1 MPIINLTLLHL
12 STALLPTSTP
22 TAIPTSHHLHTHL
35 TTTTHPKTISIYT
48 QLEDPSIIYL
58 LHEDSTT
65 KNQIPIT
72 TQATIEITHKSTH
85 RIDLDLPAQTLPLT
99 APVLAIGRYFIRRG
113 QRAEFQ
119 RTFEASKAH
128 LEAFT
133 GPYPLVGGWV
143 AGGEGGDREDTAD
156 TDDGAAE
163 FVLFSGWDTVER
175 HFTFAETE
183 GFREFMR
190 IKEFMEGAEIKHAV
204 RWEGGV

>member
-1 MPIINLTLLHL
+1 MPTINLTQLHL
-12 STALLPTSTP
+12 STPLPPTSTSTP
-22 TAIPTSHHLHTHL
+22 TTLLKSHPLHA
-35 TTTTHPKTISIYT
+35 HPQSININIYI
-48 QLEDPSIIYL
+48 QLEDPSTIYL
-58 LHEDSTT
+58 LHEDPTT
-65 KNQIPIT
+65 T
-72 TQATIEITHKSTH
+72 TQATIEITRRSTH

-133 GPYPLVGGWV
+133 APYSLVGGWV
-143 AGGEGGDREDTAD
+143 AGGEGKNGGDAD
-156 TDDGAAE
+156 TDEGTAE
-163 FVLFSGWDTVER
+163 FVLFSGWEAIER
-175 HFTFAETE
+175 HFAFAETE
-183 GFREFMR
+183 GFKEFAR